1 MKSNPDKGP
10 SQRCL
15 RVGEAIRHILSELLA
30 RGEISSPLLDR
41 TSVTITEV
49 KVSPDIKNA
58 TVFATPLGGE
68 ATPELLKELDLV
80 APKLRHYLSK
90 KMAMKYVPK
99 LRFKQDSSFEKA
111 MKIDALLNTESVKK
125 DLE

>member
-15 RVGEAIRHILSELLA
+15 RVGESIRHIISELLA
-30 RGEISSPLLDR
+30 RGEISSPLLDK

-68 ATPELLKELDLV
+68 EMPDLLRELDMV
-80 APKLRHYLSK
+80 APKLRHFLSK
-90 KMAMKYVPK
+90 KLVMKYVPK
-99 LRFKQDSSFEKA
+99 LRFKQDHSFEKA
-111 MKIDALLNTESVKK
+111 MKIDELLNTESVKK